1 MVEGHDDEIDC
12 EMNLTKQASEVASR
26 AMQTSEYEGMG
37 QEGHRRV
44 DG

>member
-12 EMNLTKQASEVASR
+12 EMHLTKQASEVASR
-26 AMQTSEYEGMG
+26 AMQTSEYGWMG
-37 QEGHRRV
+37 QVAHRRV